1 MRGGLSA
8 VLFPFMKAQHKSSK
22 PGTKPSATRNSGSCR
37 SARGGGGKTQRTSPG
52 KVKRKRK
59 KARKRWVPQRRI
71 SDKEV
76 ERWCRR
82 IVRGLD
88 RERRRCGISLD
99 DVAGPAGLTRQCL
112 GKVRHR
118 KGASFLSTNVRYFY
132 ALNLDWSF
140 AIFGPEGAE
149 KQGSAGDRRGKLQL
163 RIQMGRGRAK
173 VCPCHRNH

>member
-8 VLFPFMKAQHKSSK
+8 VLFPFMRTQRKPSK
-22 PGTKPSATRNSGSCR
+22 PRTKRSATRNSGNCR
-37 SARGGGGKTQRTSPG
+37 SARGGGGKTQRTAPG
-52 KVKRKRK
+52 KVKRK

-112 GKVRHR
+112 GMVRRR
-118 KGASFLSTNVRYFY
+118 KGASFLSTIVRYFY

-140 AIFGPEGAE
+140 VCFEWEGPE
-149 KQGSAGDRRGKLQL
+149 KQGSAGGWRGKRQL
-163 RIQMGRGRAK
+163 RIQMGRGRAR
-173 VCPCHRNH
+173 VAPCHRNR